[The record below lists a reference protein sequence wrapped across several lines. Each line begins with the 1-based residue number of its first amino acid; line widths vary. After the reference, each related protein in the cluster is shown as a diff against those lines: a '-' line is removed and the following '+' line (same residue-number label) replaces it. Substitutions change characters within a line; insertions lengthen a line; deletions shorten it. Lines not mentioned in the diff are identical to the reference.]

1 MDILIRS
8 PTFEIKA
15 GVADFISKKG
25 QIIYEIQIKNNKDH
39 ILCFNGSVVV
49 WSCSGKL

>member
-8 PTFEIKA
+8 PPFEIKA

-25 QIIYEIQIKNNKDH
+25 QIIYEI
-39 ILCFNGSVVV
+39 
-49 WSCSGKL
+49 